1 MFLHFSS
8 RIIVLKPGPTRRV
21 DPGLEP
27 GRVEEKTREGNSGV
41 TRWSS
46 WPDKIKSKIRLE
58 PVDFYLYFLLKQY
71 YFDFFKKIIDLN
83 NPVQDLRTRVYKLRV
98 ELSFQRDSFVIFV
111 LCRNLG
117 MIPSPWENSA
127 HHWKSPSNEA
137 FVLLWGWHPP
147 AHPILF
153 LCLCWET
160 KRGAKPNGP
169 NSMPFVLVVWYYIP
183 PSSPFYL
190 CSCPKQSGI

>member
-1 MFLHFSS
+1 MG
-8 RIIVLKPGPTRRV
+8 RPGDGTGPGWRKNKERKFRCDPVIQLTRQ
-21 DPGLEP
+21 DP
-27 GRVEEKTREGNSGV
+27 VKNSV
-41 TRWSS
+41 ATRWFFFYF
-46 WPDKIKSKIRLE
+46 IKTIL
-58 PVDFYLYFLLKQY
+58 FWF
-71 YFDFFKKIIDLN
+71 FFKKIIDLN
-83 NPVQDLRTRVYKLRV
+83 DSVQDLGTRVYKLRV